1 MTDYYLN
8 CFNKGLEY
16 QDFIMQKLLDNL
28 GIPIS
33 NFSSKKYQFSYGEN
47 LQGIEI
53 KYDDKYKNTGNIYIE
68 VAEKSNP
75 NNKEYIPSG
84 IMRNDNSWLYAI
96 GDYSILFIFG
106 IQILKLQ
113 YNKNLFKTVVTETSK
128 GMLLDKKGQNTALKI
143 LKF

>member
-16 QDFIMQKLLDNL
+16 QDFIMEKLLENL

-33 NFSSKKYQFSYGEN
+33 NFSSKKYQFSKGEN

-53 KYDDKYKNTGNIYIE
+53 KYDDKYKKTGNIYIE

-106 IQILKLQ
+106 KQILKLQ
-113 YNKNLFKTVVTETSK
+113 YNKNLFKTVVTGTSK